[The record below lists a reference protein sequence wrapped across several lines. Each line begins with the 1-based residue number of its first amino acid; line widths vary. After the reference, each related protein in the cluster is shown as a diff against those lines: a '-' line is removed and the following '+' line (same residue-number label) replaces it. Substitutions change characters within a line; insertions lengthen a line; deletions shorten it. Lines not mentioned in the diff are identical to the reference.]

1 MRQEERWGV
10 GWSGWLVLN
19 PRLPRAIRPSDF
31 QSPHL
36 SYGDDLG
43 TSGRSELRE

>member
-1 MRQEERWGV
+1 MEQV
-10 GWSGWLVLN
+10 AGWLPS
-19 PRLPRAIRPSDF
+19 PRLPRAIRPPDF

-43 TSGRSELRE
+43 TSGRSELRK